1 MEESWGSWM
10 RSEQTKKR
18 DYAWP
23 RCVVTLFGHRLAS
36 WSHLC
41 CGKRIAKVRGFS
53 RDKERTMR
61 LTSRD
66 IEMVQLVGQGVA
78 LTGEQLQ
85 IGAGHSLASRG
96 RCKLRIA
103 LLVRHHYL

>member
-1 MEESWGSWM
+1 
-10 RSEQTKKR
+10 
-18 DYAWP
+18 
-23 RCVVTLFGHRLAS
+23 
-36 WSHLC
+36 
-41 CGKRIAKVRGFS
+41 
-53 RDKERTMR
+53 MR

-96 RCKLRIA
+96 RCKLRLA